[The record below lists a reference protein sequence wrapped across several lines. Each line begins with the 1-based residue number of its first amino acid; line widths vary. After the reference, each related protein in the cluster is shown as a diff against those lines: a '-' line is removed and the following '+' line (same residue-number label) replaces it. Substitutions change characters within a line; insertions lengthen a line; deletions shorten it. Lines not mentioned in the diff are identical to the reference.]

1 MAAEQS
7 PEAKELS
14 LVGKVEMR
22 IALADGDQKLQATLN
37 TYLAPLL
44 LKLAS
49 EHMSVRNKV
58 CTYTAREA
66 LFLAIRIVC
75 GIRTLSDAC
84 SPGHQHLSTRQS

>member
-1 MAAEQS
+1 M
-7 PEAKELS
+7 
-14 LVGKVEMR
+14 GKVEMR

-58 CTYTAREA
+58 
-66 LFLAIRIVC
+66 RICPITQNTFV
-75 GIRTLSDAC
+75 
-84 SPGHQHLSTRQS
+84 